1 MKLLKH
7 IIITIR
13 AILGWPFI
21 LIGFP
26 FFMIG
31 EFITG
36 RIVTYRANDVKNTLL
51 AEWDANEKAKQFM
64 FAQQN
69 RRGFRK
75 KSNKRK

>member
-36 RIVTYRANDVKNTLL
+36 RVVTYRAGDVKNQLL
-51 AEWDANEKAKQFM
+51 AEWEAQEKAKRFM
-64 FAQQN
+64 FSQQN
-69 RRGFRK
+69 RKGFRTK
-75 KSNKRK
+75 KK